1 MCHMSGQLKD
11 SIVKCMVWVCVR
23 CGGKGGRQRLE
34 QLVLCKWQGGF
45 RRITESLEDF
55 NPSQLF

>member
-23 CGGKGGRQRLE
+23 CGGKGGEATTRA
-34 QLVLCKWQGGF
+34 VG
-45 RRITESLEDF
+45 SL
-55 NPSQLF
+55 